1 MRCELGTNRSYGR
14 SYFAGLYQKIGSRL
28 APSLGQAPGGPRTPD
43 AVVLNSALHHDFVGL
58 GACAEGSE
66 RYGRL
71 LAWWFTEVRASGFAG
86 PLVWRSCA
94 MTHFSDDPVRG
105 AVGAPAADGPPGARV
120 IARHWVCRSRDNLL
134 RLHRV
139 ALSVARRH
147 KLLLLDAMSISD
159 AMPEATW
166 DNRHF
171 SGMHPSAVLARTRS
185 APLHMPPTLPSREL
199 ALRDASQQCLHV
211 PRHRRPSPPPP
222 PACSRRR
229 AADREEGG
237 DTSREQHHSQRAAEP
252 PKPTGSGGRDGKRG
266 AGGRAQWIA
275 AERAGGAPAAAGY
288 GREFWVKE
296 RV

>member
-1 MRCELGTNRSYGR
+1 MTPCFALLQTNATRMRCELGTSRSYGR
-14 SYFAGLYQKIGSRL
+14 SYFAGLYRKIGSRL
-28 APSLGQAPGGPRTPD
+28 APSLGQAPGGGPRTPD
-43 AVVLNSALHHDFVGL
+43 AVVLNFALHHDFVGL

-71 LAWWFTEVRASGFAG
+71 LAWWFGEVRASGFAG

-120 IARHWVCRSRDNLL
+120 IARKWGCRSRDNLL

-171 SGMHPSAVLARTRS
+171 SGMHPSPARAHAQRSSAHAAYPPIARACSARGVTTMLAC
-185 APLHMPPTLPSREL
+185 A
-199 ALRDASQQCLHV
+199 AA
-211 PRHRRPSPPPP
+211 PPPLP
-222 PACSRRR
+222 TPATCVLPQ
-229 AADREEGG
+229 EGG
-237 DTSREQHHSQRAAEP
+237 
-252 PKPTGSGGRDGKRG
+252 
-266 AGGRAQWIA
+266 
-275 AERAGGAPAAAGY
+275 
-288 GREFWVKE
+288 
-296 RV
+296 

>member
-1 MRCELGTNRSYGR
+1 MTPCFALLQTNATRMRCELGTNRPYGR

-120 IARHWVCRSRDNLL
+120 IARTWRCRSRDNLL

-171 SGMHPSAVLARTRS
+171 SGMHPSPARAHAQRSSAHAAYPPIARACSARGVTTMLAC
-185 APLHMPPTLPSREL
+185 A
-199 ALRDASQQCLHV
+199 AA
-211 PRHRRPSPPPP
+211 PPPLP
-222 PACSRRR
+222 TPATCVLPQ
-229 AADREEGG
+229 EGG
-237 DTSREQHHSQRAAEP
+237 
-252 PKPTGSGGRDGKRG
+252 
-266 AGGRAQWIA
+266 
-275 AERAGGAPAAAGY
+275 
-288 GREFWVKE
+288 
-296 RV
+296 